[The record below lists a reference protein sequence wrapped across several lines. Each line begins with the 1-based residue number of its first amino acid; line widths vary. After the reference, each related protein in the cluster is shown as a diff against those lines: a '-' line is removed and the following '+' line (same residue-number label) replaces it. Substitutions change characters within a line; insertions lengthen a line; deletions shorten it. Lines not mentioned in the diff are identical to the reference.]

1 MKPFK
6 LNLLSSIILVA
17 ASSLLMQT
25 TSASTESWPFA
36 NSSSQNKQTE
46 FSQYYYVAQGEDW
59 NNIIYNARISA
70 NENVRIIV
78 NYNGHQI
85 YSTHLSGPGNISFP
99 IPNSTSGFHRLD
111 FIAQSDYNN
120 VSNDQNLCLIDTP
133 NQTISLEQ
141 ANINYQAV
149 RQNFLLKNLPDALYN
164 PKFSSTTPLK
174 VALTFNQTSI
184 TEKSMLSRLFSSW
197 ETSRPL
203 QWITPNNTKAEEIN
217 FGVIIKQNSQ
227 IKAAKLELITQN
239 NVPTLQIEYR
249 TPKDLGNAINA
260 LLSPQ
265 YLQQLDTQTAEISNT
280 AITPQWA
287 IVKPFNN
294 LADFGIQNFRLGEGK
309 QSLTLHFPATW
320 QPTDILQGQIALR
333 SQSGLLE
340 GSVITAWI
348 NEALAGSMKL
358 ANLESDPVDR
368 QFNIFGADIATSPV
382 FNLTIENTMIANS
395 KCIPRAQGS
404 IWINT
409 EKSNITLPY
418 KQKLGV
424 ISLSTVL
431 STNPN
436 IAVNEDIDSSSMAA
450 TVMQTAKN
458 MLMTSAPVPL
468 TLHKF
473 DPTHPQRVNIRVNPD
488 IYNQQVLMHKDIIYA
503 PTAAHGFF
511 VIYQNERFNII
522 TDNHLG
528 AEAFNNFWPKIQNQ
542 IPSDVANIFVSTDGK
557 IYILKKTQV
566 SDSVEHPLI
575 KQSNTSI
582 ILIAVAFIAIL
593 LLIVAVIWNW
603 RKRKNES
610 KNE

>member
-1 MKPFK
+1 
-6 LNLLSSIILVA
+6 
-17 ASSLLMQT
+17 
-25 TSASTESWPFA
+25 
-36 NSSSQNKQTE
+36 
-46 FSQYYYVAQGEDW
+46 
-59 NNIIYNARISA
+59 
-70 NENVRIIV
+70 
-78 NYNGHQI
+78 
-85 YSTHLSGPGNISFP
+85 
-99 IPNSTSGFHRLD
+99 
-111 FIAQSDYNN
+111 
-120 VSNDQNLCLIDTP
+120 
-133 NQTISLEQ
+133 
-141 ANINYQAV
+141 
-149 RQNFLLKNLPDALYN
+149 
-164 PKFSSTTPLK
+164 
-174 VALTFNQTSI
+174 
-184 TEKSMLSRLFSSW
+184 
-197 ETSRPL
+197 
-203 QWITPNNTKAEEIN
+203 
-217 FGVIIKQNSQ
+217 
-227 IKAAKLELITQN
+227 
-239 NVPTLQIEYR
+239 
-249 TPKDLGNAINA
+249 
-260 LLSPQ
+260 
-265 YLQQLDTQTAEISNT
+265 
-280 AITPQWA
+280 
-287 IVKPFNN
+287 
-294 LADFGIQNFRLGEGK
+294 
-309 QSLTLHFPATW
+309 
-320 QPTDILQGQIALR
+320 
-333 SQSGLLE
+333 
-340 GSVITAWI
+340 
-348 NEALAGSMKL
+348 MKL

-557 IYILKKTQV
+557 IYILKKLRC
-566 SDSVEHPLI
+566 LI
-575 KQSNTSI
+575 
-582 ILIAVAFIAIL
+582 L
-593 LLIVAVIWNW
+593 
-603 RKRKNES
+603 
-610 KNE
+610 